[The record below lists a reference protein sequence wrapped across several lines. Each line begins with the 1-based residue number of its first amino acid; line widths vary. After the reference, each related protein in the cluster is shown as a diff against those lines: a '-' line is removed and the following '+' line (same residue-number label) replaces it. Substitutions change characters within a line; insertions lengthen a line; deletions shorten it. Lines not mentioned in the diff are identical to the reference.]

1 METMRILQINV
12 WGGRIKDGLVR
23 FITEGNFDVVCM
35 QEAIW
40 DSKNSGVLDLLVDSI
55 DKIKASAGF
64 DYDIRSSHYGMK
76 LLGGDTQYELGNAIL
91 SKIPFTESKEK
102 IILGEYSVANSAEE
116 AKTILGNHR
125 YTAQKVIL
133 ENGVVILNYHGYYIT
148 DPLGNETSVECMK
161 SVADLIR
168 DEERPVVMCGD
179 LNVVSEAPCMREL
192 DFLTDLT
199 AINDVKTTLRNIRFV
214 KDVACDHILVNDKV
228 SYQNFKVFNAPYTDH
243 RALYV
248 EINA

>member
-1 METMRILQINV
+1 METMKILQINV

-40 DSKNSGVLDLLVDSI
+40 DSKNSGVLDLLIDSI
-55 DKIKASAGF
+55 DKIKASSGF

-228 SYQNFKVFNAPYTDH
+228 FYQNFKVFNAPCTDH
-243 RALYV
+243 RSLYV